1 MKRYILFLTTMFL
14 ILGGTAKAQEFNSN
28 KNNYL
33 VFSKNILQLKPTLL
47 TASELA
53 IEDGDKH
60 GEFYIVICGKT
71 VSDIANNTEF
81 NELLKQAKMQNVRVF
96 ACGLSLDQFSVSPDQ
111 LPNDIDTIDNGIL
124 YGLQLTREG
133 FITLTI

>member
-1 MKRYILFLTTMFL
+1 MFL
-14 ILGGTAKAQEFNSN
+14 ILGGTAKAQEFNPN